1 MRVRIRVLTPDD
13 AQAFQD
19 LRLQGLQTSPTAFS
33 SSYAEEVDRPIQA
46 VAQRLGAEASTV
58 FGAFTEAGQLVGVTV
73 LYREP
78 RMKSHHKAFIFG
90 MYVAPEYRGQGIG
103 RALLEAAVSRARQL
117 PDLRQL
123 TLTVVASNQA
133 AYSLYKSCGFETFG
147 LERGA
152 VEIDGN
158 TYDVAYMTRQL
169 EPGA

>member
-1 MRVRIRVLTPDD
+1 LRIRVLVPDN
-13 AQAFQD
+13 AQVFQD
-19 LRLQGLQTSPTAFS
+19 LRLEGLQTSPTAFS
-33 SSYAEEVDRPIQA
+33 ASYAEEADRPIEA
-46 VAQRLGAEASTV
+46 VAQRLRAEGSTV
-58 FGAFTEAGQLVGVTV
+58 FGAFTEDGQLVGVTT
-73 LYREP
+73 LHREP

-117 PDLRQL
+117 PGLRQL

-147 LERGA
+147 LEREA
-152 VEIDGN
+152 MEIDGN
-158 TYDVAYMTRQL
+158 YLDLAYMALQL